1 MVLDG
6 RIDGRNG
13 RTDDAKTICLRL
25 RWRIKKV
32 YHALSRDQKR
42 NTGPTQAKHM
52 PYLVEKI
59 KTLCPI
65 GYVVVIPWVVRF
77 YVEIILEL

>member
-13 RTDDAKTICLRL
+13 RTDDAKTISLRL

-32 YHALSRDQKR
+32 YHALSRGQKR

-59 KTLCPI
+59 KWIRNGYTMGCPL
-65 GYVVVIPWVVRF
+65 F
-77 YVEIILEL
+77 LEL